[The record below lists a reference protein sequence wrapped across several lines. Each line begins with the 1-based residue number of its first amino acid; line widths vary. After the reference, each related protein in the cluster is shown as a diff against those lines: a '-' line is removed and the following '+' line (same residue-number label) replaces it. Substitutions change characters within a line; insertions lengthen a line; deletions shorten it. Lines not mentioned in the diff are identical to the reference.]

1 VQKTHMANGKW
12 RKSWRIG
19 REAWVVSGIDL
30 LSAIGP
36 AVEAEARKSAKGK
49 PLVRLRRQRLMKL
62 TLYVIFTRSLT
73 DVREHSMID
82 AEGGWFALS

>member
-1 VQKTHMANGKW
+1 MQKTHMANGKW

-49 PLVRLRRQRLMKL
+49 PFVRLTRQRLIKL
-62 TLYVIFTRSLT
+62 AMHVFFTRILT

>member
-1 VQKTHMANGKW
+1 MKKTHMANAKW
-12 RKSWRIG
+12 WKIWRIG
-19 REAWVVSGIDL
+19 HEAWVVSGIDL

-36 AVEAEARKSAKGK
+36 AIEAELRKSAKGK

-62 TLYVIFTRSLT
+62 TLYVIFTRSPT

-82 AEGGWFALS
+82 AEGS